1 MTSLLMY
8 AVDILPA
15 KFIEELDK
23 MASDWFQLG
32 TNLGISVEYLKRIEN
47 RDGLNLFM
55 INMMEMWLNTGKATW
70 EQLEHALTVV
80 GNKRLAK
87 KVKELKEEE
96 G

>member
-8 AVDILPA
+8 AVDIPPA

-23 MASDWFQLG
+23 MASEWFQLG
-32 TNLGISVEYLKRIEN
+32 TNLGISVENLRRIES
-47 RDGLNLFM
+47 RGGLNLFM
-55 INMMEMWLNTGKATW
+55 INMMEMWLKTGEATW

-80 GNKRLAK
+80 DNKKLAK
-87 KVKELKEEE
+87 KVEELKEE